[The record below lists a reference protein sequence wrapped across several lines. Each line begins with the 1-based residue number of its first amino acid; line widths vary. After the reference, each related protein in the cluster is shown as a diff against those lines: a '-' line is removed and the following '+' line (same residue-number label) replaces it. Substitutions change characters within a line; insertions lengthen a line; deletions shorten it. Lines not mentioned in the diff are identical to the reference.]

1 MNNDGFIDCGEMK
14 NFFQDEQYGES
25 GASTTPEAQ
34 IWEQIMDELDK
45 DGTKRVNYK
54 NFHSSMVSVIQR
66 GAVDPDTLQRDQGLR
81 KSLI

>member
-1 MNNDGFIDCGEMK
+1 MGEMK

-34 IWEQIMDELDK
+34 IWEQIMTELDK
-45 DGTKRVNYK
+45 DGTKRVDYD

-66 GAVDPDTLQRDQGLR
+66 GVVDPDTMQRDQGLR